1 VADGGHSWTVP
12 VFVLDS
18 NPNDVLPGDEDLIPP
33 NGNPHPGINQQMDV
47 DHQGHFEDVGD
58 LQDVQQANV
67 DQGWQVPS
75 PPHPAQNDG
84 WGEWP
89 QQEGELVG
97 DNELNLVNNLA
108 NQVVVN
114 AVENGLM
121 QHPDMPQDSR
131 SVSSEATAFF
141 RAQGVP
147 VTLELPLP

>member
-18 NPNDVLPGDEDLIPP
+18 NPNDVLPGDEDHIPP
-33 NGNPHPGINQQMDV
+33 NGNPHPGINQQTDV

-58 LQDVQQANV
+58 LQDIQQANI

-75 PPHPAQNDG
+75 PPHPVQNDG
-84 WGEWP
+84 WDEWH

-121 QHPDMPQDSR
+121 
-131 SVSSEATAFF
+131 
-141 RAQGVP
+141 
-147 VTLELPLP
+147 